1 MTENNTTPGNSI
13 ELPTDAPTEAPKL
26 TELHQLCEIK
36 LAEKQVHLDNWAKRY
51 EVAQNKLDQIE
62 EIIRDL
68 IAGSMDPSVVI
79 EENQAII
86 DILEI
91 ETTRTVDI
99 TIEVSWEGTI
109 ELPYGV
115 ELDDIELDDFDI
127 SCGEHPEYPSNINYY
142 FSDSSIKEN

>member
-1 MTENNTTPGNSI
+1 MLENEATPTSV
-13 ELPTDAPTEAPKL
+13 EAPKL
-26 TELHQLCEIK
+26 TELHQLCEAE
-36 LAEKQVHLDNWAKRY
+36 LAEKQVHLDNWTKRY

>member
-1 MTENNTTPGNSI
+1 MLENNTTPTSG
-13 ELPTDAPTEAPKL
+13 EAPKL
-26 TELHQLCEIK
+26 TELHQLCETE
-36 LAEKQVHLDNWAKRY
+36 LAKKQAYLENWAKRY
-51 EVAQNKLDQIE
+51 EVAQNKLDKIE
-62 EIIRDL
+62 EVIRDL

-79 EENQAII
+79 EENQVII
-86 DILEI
+86 EILEI
-91 ETTRTVDI
+91 EMTRTVDI

-115 ELDDIELDDFDI
+115 ELDDIDLDDFDI